1 MGLKNL
7 IVVKIVMIIIQVSLI
22 GLKRNLGKLIKNKKF
37 KSSPQIKITI
47 ILKIQ
52 TKLNLRKISHKENQK
67 SKLMVDIDLKEET
80 MYIRN

>member
-1 MGLKNL
+1 
-7 IVVKIVMIIIQVSLI
+7 MIIIQVSLI